1 MVKDVSLEVLR
12 KRVAVAKQVRDKRAE
27 MKALNRELF
36 ELENPGRMA
45 LKRGAISGVKNFGR
59 GVLVTAK
66 GIQSFA
72 VQRQKVQKLREE
84 GRKKAVPAIKRAV
97 RTKQAAFRSVPALGA
112 RPGKVRKVVKARVR
126 RVRKARRAAAD
137 NFGFDNPLG
146 DFGF

>member
-1 MVKDVSLEVLR
+1 MVTDGTLKVLR
-12 KRVAVAKQVRDKRAE
+12 GRVARARMVRDKRAE

-36 ELENPGRMA
+36 ELENPKRVSF
-45 LKRGAISGVKNFGR
+45 KRGLVSGAKALGR
-59 GVLVTAK
+59 GTVVVGR

-72 VQRQKVQKLREE
+72 VQRQRVQKLREE

-112 RPGKVRKVVKARVR
+112 RPAKVRKVVKARVK
-126 RVRKARRAAAD
+126 RVRKARRAAAED
-137 NFGFDNPLG
+137 FGFNSPLG